1 MLGLESKELQSSQDL
16 EAALARAAA
25 SGLGKGSLTQNQAL
39 EQMRKVREGLIN
51 EGKQD
56 AIRAQVESELGTGN
70 REQVEAEVARRF
82 EDAVNEKFAKDLM
95 ELQNLGS
102 APTVSNVV
110 GSTVTPEQQAII
122 DKYTTQPTG

>member
-25 SGLGKGSLTQNQAL
+25 SGLGKGALTQNQAL
-39 EQMRKVREGLIN
+39 EQKRKVRERLIN

-82 EDAVNEKFAKDLM
+82 ADAVNIEFNAQLA
-95 ELQNLGS
+95 EFQNLGS
-102 APTVSNVV
+102 APTV
-110 GSTVTPEQQAII
+110 GSTVTSTQQAA
-122 DKYTTQPTG
+122 DKILGI

>member
-1 MLGLESKELQSSQDL
+1 MGEED
-16 EAALARAAA
+16 R
-25 SGLGKGSLTQNQAL
+25 
-39 EQMRKVREGLIN
+39 
-51 EGKQD
+51 
-56 AIRAQVESELGTGN
+56 IRAEVEGRLGTGN

-95 ELQNLGS
+95 ALQNLGS
-102 APTVSNVV
+102 APTV